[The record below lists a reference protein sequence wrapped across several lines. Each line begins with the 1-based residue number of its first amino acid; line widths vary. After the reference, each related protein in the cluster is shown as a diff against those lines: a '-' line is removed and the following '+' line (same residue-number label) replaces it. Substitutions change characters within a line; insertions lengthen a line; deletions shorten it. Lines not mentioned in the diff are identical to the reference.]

1 MAAVSEIEQETPRS
15 MKPDSESF
23 VATSDVR
30 QRKALEVCDVC
41 KTFYPP
47 TFLLRKSRPD
57 DPRVKQALNNV
68 SLEINEGEMVALLGP
83 NGAGKTTLSKV
94 ITTLMH
100 PSSGEVR
107 LFGVDVRQDSYA
119 ARGMMGFVT
128 CDERSFY
135 WRLTGRQN
143 LNFFGALYGVS
154 KADIKERSGEIL
166 ETLDLTI
173 AADRPYHSYSSGMKQ
188 KLAIARGLMSH
199 PRMMIYDEPTRSLDP
214 LSAHNIRSWIQE
226 QRRKDPQQ
234 THLLATNQ
242 LHEAELLCD
251 RVIIIFGGKIIAQGT
266 VAQIH
271 ALADIS
277 EIDSFHIETTGGQ
290 FQPAA
295 DFEQRADVTQLRIE
309 ATPNGQNLTLAAANN
324 SEALNSLLSDIIR
337 SGDIVIGCETQQV
350 SFDEVFCSVIEAAK
364 AKEAV

>member
-1 MAAVSEIEQETPRS
+1 
-15 MKPDSESF
+15 MKPESSSF
-23 VATSDVR
+23 VAAADVHP
-30 QRKALEVCDVC
+30 RKALEVCEVC

-47 TFLLRKSRPD
+47 TYGFLRTGSD
-57 DPRVKQALNNV
+57 DPRVKHALTNV

-94 ITTLMH
+94 ITTLIH

-107 LFGVDVRQDSYA
+107 LFGTNVSSDPYA
-119 ARGMMGFVT
+119 ARAMMGLVT

-154 KADIKERSGEIL
+154 RKDIRERGEEIL
-166 ETLDLTI
+166 QTLDLAV

-188 KLAIARGLMSH
+188 KLAIARGLLSH

-226 QRRKDPQQ
+226 QRRKDPRQ

-242 LHEAELLCD
+242 LHEAEMLCD

-266 VAQIH
+266 VAEIRK
-271 ALADIS
+271 LADIS
-277 EIDSFHIETTGGQ
+277 DLDSFRVETRGHNFKPSDAFLQ
-290 FQPAA
+290 H
-295 DFEQRADVTQLRIE
+295 ADVTQLNVE
-309 ATPNGQNLTLAAANN
+309 PGADGQTLMLAARVG
-324 SEALNSLLSDIIR
+324 SDALNSLLAEVIR
-337 SGDIVIGCETQQV
+337 SGDTVVRCATEQV
-350 SFDEVFCSVIEAAK
+350 SFDEVFCSVIESEK